1 MNHARSPQT
10 RALRLVGLF
19 AFLPFLLTGCLKFT
33 MDLEVSPQDT
43 ISGVAVV
50 ALSNELGGFTEGAE
64 GGSPFADTDGV
75 TESEFDDGSFV
86 GTQYEFSDV
95 PIEQLS
101 LDDDSSEL
109 RIQRDG
115 DNLVVSG
122 SLSFEDE
129 QSGGSTGDD
138 FGFGQAVFD
147 SADIRISIK
156 FPGEIRETNGEID
169 EASNTI
175 TWYPEFGEPN
185 ELSAVVYSP
194 KGLPLWVWWAAGG
207 GAVALGLVFLAL
219 RWVRSRRVKPI
230 RGVTEGLGFGVDR
243 EAQEEAL
250 KEPTI
255 GSNQDEAPSAP
266 PIETG
271 TPIFSYRVRT
281 SFFPPE
287 WFEVKVQADEIL
299 FAFFRGSS
307 ESSTSWERIP
317 VTAITSVTELSD
329 GFGVR
334 VVHAGQVDVIPAKKS
349 DARALVGLI
358 ESLGQGSGRSP
369 DSTQAPRQSL
379 ADYLREIAQLRDE
392 GLISEA
398 EFDELKKRRIQAE

>member
-10 RALRLVGLF
+10 RTLRLVGLF
-19 AFLPFLLTGCLKFT
+19 AFLPFVLTGCLKFT

-86 GTQYEFSDV
+86 GTQYEFSDL

-175 TWYPEFGEPN
+175 TWHPQFGEPN

-194 KGLPLWVWWAAGG
+194 KGLPSWVWWAVGG
-207 GAVALGLVFLAL
+207 GVIAFLVFLAL
-219 RWVRSRRVKPI
+219 RWVRSRRVKPTQ
-230 RGVTEGLGFGVDR
+230 GVKEWLGFGVDR

-250 KEPTI
+250 KEPTV

-271 TPIFSYRVRT
+271 TPIFSYRVRK
-281 SFFPPE
+281 SWFPSE

-299 FAFFRGSS
+299 FAFFRGRPR
-307 ESSTSWERIP
+307 SSTSWEKIFVP
-317 VTAITSVTELSD
+317 AITSVTDLPD

-334 VVHAGQVDVIPAKKS
+334 VVHDGQIDVLPAKKS
-349 DARALVGLI
+349 DARTLVGLI
-358 ESLGQGSGRSP
+358 ESLISKSNESL
-369 DSTQAPRQSL
+369 DSTQAAKRSV
-379 ADYLREIAQLRDE
+379 AEDLRELGRLKDD
-392 GLISEA
+392 GLISGA
-398 EFDELKKRRIQAE
+398 EFEELKKKRIQAE